1 MSEKEKTITEK
12 IAKLPAELQNTFVAQ
27 LDGAI
32 MALDTMQAEK
42 PAPDGDEKAS

>member
-1 MSEKEKTITEK
+1 MSEKEKTMIEK

-42 PAPDGDEKAS
+42 PTSDGDKKAN